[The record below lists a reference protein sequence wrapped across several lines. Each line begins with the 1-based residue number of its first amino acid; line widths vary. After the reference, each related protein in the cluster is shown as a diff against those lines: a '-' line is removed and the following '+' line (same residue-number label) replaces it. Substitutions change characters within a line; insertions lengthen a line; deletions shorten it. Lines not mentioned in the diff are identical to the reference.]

1 MNDYVSVLMNV
12 ILVCMTIMVVTATI
26 MFVYLLF
33 AHGKEIYDEF
43 RRSGR
48 WLK

>member
-1 MNDYVSVLMNV
+1 MNDYVSVFAFVIMGCMSIVTV
-12 ILVCMTIMVVTATI
+12 ILTIML
-26 MFVYLLF
+26 VYLLF
-33 AHGKEIYDEF
+33 AHGKDVYDEF

>member
-1 MNDYVSVLMNV
+1 MNEIVYLAATVIIVCMAVVTV
-12 ILVCMTIMVVTATI
+12 ILSVMLI
-26 MFVYLLF
+26 YLLF
-33 AHGKEIYDEF
+33 AHGKDVYDEF